1 MRFGTPLRG
10 SCITHKDAGNT
21 GFAGSETSARAV
33 VTQPADF
40 VATKIN
46 DFKE

>member
-10 SCITHKDAGNT
+10 SCITRKDAGYA
-21 GFAGSETSARAV
+21 GFAGSETSARAD

>member
-1 MRFGTPLRG
+1 MRLGTPLRG
-10 SCITHKDAGNT
+10 FCITRKDAGNT
-21 GFAGSETSARAV
+21 GFAWSKTSARAV

>member
-10 SCITHKDAGNT
+10 SCITRKDAGNT
-21 GFAGSETSARAV
+21 GFAGSKASAV

-40 VATKIN
+40 VATQIN